1 MKALVKPTQRNRA
14 PHMSNA
20 ADTVLDE
27 FNGVLHGLVGLY
39 FDASTGFSFI
49 NEKQKHHLQNL
60 VSRHQ
65 YDPTHPPSVT
75 YSDGDPRDPNSVVYH
90 VAPIDHLIARNEK
103 QGPNQAFLGR
113 SILVTIYSY
122 WEDHYR
128 QQLATALGCA
138 KNEIT
143 GDIWGDIRRLRQA
156 VTHHRGIATPD
167 VEGCKILK
175 WFKAGDEIILD
186 NNHMKAMIIQIR
198 NYFDSVLA
206 KTGAASPRYSGKR
219 DPGGH
224 LII

>member
-1 MKALVKPTQRNRA
+1 MN
-14 PHMSNA
+14 NA
-20 ADTVLDE
+20 AVAVLDE
-27 FNGVLHGLVGLY
+27 FDGVLHGLVGLY

-49 NEKQKHHLQNL
+49 KERNELNLQNL

-75 YSDGDPRDPNSVVYH
+75 YSDGDPQDSNAIVYH

-128 QQLATALGCA
+128 QHLATALGCA

-156 VTHHRGIATPD
+156 VTHHRSIATPD
-167 VEGCKILK
+167 VERCKILK
-175 WFKAGDEIILD
+175 WFKAGNEIILND
-186 NNHMKAMIIQIR
+186 NHMKAMIIQIR
-198 NYFDSVLA
+198 YYFDSVLA
-206 KTGAASPRYSGKR
+206 KMGAAAPRYSGKR